1 MMKSGGWLLLV
12 LFALSGVP
20 AAGADIYRWVD
31 DAGTVHFGNRPP
43 ENAREVRVVFQEIPS
58 DAPSAP
64 PASPEQPSAEAILQ
78 EFEEGRRQE
87 AERAAQ
93 KAQETRQGAPASRA
107 EMIAGERVRLEEKIR
122 ELEQMPL
129 EQFGSQR
136 NKRARIGFYEYRLQ
150 DLINDPDAYFRNPV
164 TFEGNVLPVPENTP
178 AN

>member
-1 MMKSGGWLLLV
+1 MLKSRCWLLLV

-20 AAGADIYRWVD
+20 AAVADIYRWVD

-43 ENAREVRVVFQEIPS
+43 ENAKEVRVLFQEIPS
-58 DAPSAP
+58 GAPSAP
-64 PASPEQPSAEAILQ
+64 AGAPEQPSTEAILQ
-78 EFEEGRRQE
+78 EFEQERRQE

-93 KAQETRQGAPASRA
+93 KAQETGQGAPASR
-107 EMIAGERVRLEEKIR
+107 EELIAGERSRLEEKIR

-150 DLINDPDAYFRNPV
+150 DLINDPDGYFRNPV

-178 AN
+178 TN